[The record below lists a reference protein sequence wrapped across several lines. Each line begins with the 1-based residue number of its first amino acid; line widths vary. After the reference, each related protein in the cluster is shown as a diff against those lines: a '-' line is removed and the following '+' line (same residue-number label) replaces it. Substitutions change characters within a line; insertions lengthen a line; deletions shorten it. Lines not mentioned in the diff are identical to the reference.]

1 MFEVAPRP
9 LLPPRR
15 FAARMVAILLNALFV
30 NGVVLAAGAIG
41 YHSLEGLD
49 WLDASL
55 NAALVM
61 TGNGPVHPPHT
72 PEGKLFTVFYALLGV
87 ILFAAVIGVLLT
99 PLLHRM
105 LHEFHSHHLDH
116 GEKNE
121 EQTVGAGQHHSE
133 SEGGRT

>member
-15 FAARMVAILLNALFV
+15 FAGRMVAILLTALFV

-55 NAALVM
+55 DAALVM

-72 PEGKLFTVFYALLGV
+72 PEGKLFSLFYCAAWGDLVCRCYCCAPDSALAPGAPRIPQPSSGSWREERGKDRWGGPTSLG
-87 ILFAAVIGVLLT
+87 I
-99 PLLHRM
+99 
-105 LHEFHSHHLDH
+105 
-116 GEKNE
+116 
-121 EQTVGAGQHHSE
+121 
-133 SEGGRT
+133 GGRAK